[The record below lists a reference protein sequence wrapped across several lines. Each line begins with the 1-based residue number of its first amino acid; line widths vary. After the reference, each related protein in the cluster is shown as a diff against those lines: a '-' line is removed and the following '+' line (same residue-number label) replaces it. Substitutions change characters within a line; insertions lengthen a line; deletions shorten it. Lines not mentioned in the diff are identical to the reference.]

1 MSGFIQGEDRHQAT
15 LFPERLDDYI
25 AEDSSVRVIDVFLD
39 DLDLS
44 GLGFKTH
51 SEKTGRPAYH
61 ASTLMKIYVYGYLNR
76 VQSSR
81 RLEREA
87 HRNVEL
93 MWLTG
98 RLAPDFKTIA
108 DFRKDNGP
116 AIRLVCREFI
126 LLCKKLNLF
135 ADAFVAIDGSKF
147 KAVNN
152 RDRNFTKAK
161 MQRRL
166 QQIDES
172 IERYL
177 GQIASAD
184 RQEAAM
190 ARDNKIHRLEDKI
203 TALKTEM
210 ARLNTLEVQ
219 MLQTPDQQIS
229 LTDPDARSMATS
241 GRGTGTVGYN
251 VQTAV
256 DAKHHLIVTHEV
268 TNVGHDRHQ
277 LHHMA
282 EQAKAAIG
290 SETLTVVADRGYFT
304 GEELLACEQSK
315 ITTYLPRPQTSGST
329 KKGLFSKRDFIY
341 KADDDEYECPAGERL
356 IWRFETEEKGL
367 TLHKYWSS
375 HCPTCPIKSQCTT
388 GTYRRVMRWE
398 HEAVLEAAEA
408 RLEREPERMRTRRE
422 TVEHPF
428 GTLKCWMGYTH
439 FHMKTL
445 KHVGTEMSL
454 HVLAYNFKRVL
465 SILGVT
471 PLLQAIKASVMP
483 SYRQQWAHERYRQ
496 RIRWLVGTQNGKARF
511 KNHSRGDGLTHRL
524 SCCY

>member
-1 MSGFIQGEDRHQAT
+1 
-15 LFPERLDDYI
+15 
-25 AEDSSVRVIDVFLD
+25 
-39 DLDLS
+39 
-44 GLGFKTH
+44 
-51 SEKTGRPAYH
+51 
-61 ASTLMKIYVYGYLNR
+61 

-177 GQIASAD
+177 RQIASAD
-184 RQEAAM
+184 RHEAAV
-190 ARDNKIHRLEDKI
+190 AKDKIHRLEDKI

-210 ARLNTLEVQ
+210 ARLKKLKVQ
-219 MLQTPDQQIS
+219 LHHAPEHQIS

-241 GRGTGTVGYN
+241 GRGTGMVGYN

-256 DAKHHLIVTHEV
+256 DATHHLIVTHEV
-268 TNVGHDRHQ
+268 INEGHDRHQ

-282 EQAKAAIG
+282 QQAKAAIG
-290 SETLTVVADRGYFT
+290 AETLEVVADRGYFN
-304 GEELLACEQSK
+304 GEELLACEQDN
-315 ITTYLPRPQTSGST
+315 ITTYLPKPQTSGSM
-329 KKGLFSKRDFIY
+329 KKGLFSKRDFVY
-341 KADDDEYECPAGERL
+341 HADENEYECPAGERL
-356 IWRFETEEKGL
+356 IWRFETQEKGL

-375 HCPTCPIKSQCTT
+375 HCPNCPIKAQCTT
-388 GTYRRVMRWE
+388 GTYRRITRWE
-398 HEAVLEAAEA
+398 HEAVVEAAEA
-408 RLEREPERMRTRRE
+408 RLDQEPERMRTRRQ

-428 GTLKCWMGYTH
+428 GTLKAWMGYTH
-439 FHMKTL
+439 FQMKTL
-445 KHVGTEMSL
+445 KHVRTEISL

-465 SILGVT
+465 AILGVQ
-471 PLLQAIKASVMP
+471 PLLQAIQA
-483 SYRQQWAHERYRQ
+483 
-496 RIRWLVGTQNGKARF
+496 
-511 KNHSRGDGLTHRL
+511 
-524 SCCY
+524 